1 MRARLYRRRRAIVA
15 LLSVALAPC
24 ATAAPISS
32 PLSPEDRALVNSAA
46 TYLEGIE
53 DARGRFV
60 QTDPRGAVSEG
71 SFYLHRPGK
80 ARFAYDPPS
89 GLTIASNGKIVA
101 VVDTHLRTFQSYPL
115 RLTPLS
121 LFLARDVRLDRGVA
135 VTKVTRLADGF
146 SIVARDGRKQ
156 AEGRITLTFAQA
168 PLRLTGWTVTDAQGA
183 ATRVRLAGFAPS
195 GPLDPALFELSDPRG
210 AGRRDSR

>member
-1 MRARLYRRRRAIVA
+1 MRAILHRPRRALVG
-15 LLSVALAPC
+15 LLAIALAPC
-24 ATAAPISS
+24 LAAAPTAG
-32 PLSPEDRALVNSAA
+32 PLSPADRVLIDSAA
-46 TYLEGIE
+46 TYLEGIA
-53 DARGRFV
+53 DGKGRFV
-60 QTDPRGAVSEG
+60 QTDPRGAVSQG

-101 VVDTHLRTFQSYPL
+101 VVDSRLRTFQSYPL

-121 LFLARDVRLDRGVA
+121 LFLDRDVRLDRGVA
-135 VTKVTRLADGF
+135 VSKVTRLADGF

-156 AEGRITLTFAQA
+156 AEGRITLTFAQD

-183 ATRVRLAGFAPS
+183 ATRVRLTDFAPS
-195 GPLDPALFELSDPRG
+195 GPLDPGLFELRDPR
-210 AGRRDSR
+210 AVRPVAR